1 VRDEEPYFQQDL
13 RLVCHG
19 TVIALLVPKDEV
31 GCSMCENYSDSTT
44 RLKRLV
50 RQIMKEEDPLKFDKL
65 GEEIWRVLDERER
78 VGAMPSSPTIRS
90 CIGAHGIAA

>member
-1 VRDEEPYFQQDL
+1 
-13 RLVCHG
+13 
-19 TVIALLVPKDEV
+19 
-31 GCSMCENYSDSTT
+31 
-44 RLKRLV
+44 
-50 RQIMKEEDPLKFDKL
+50 MKEEDPLKFDKL